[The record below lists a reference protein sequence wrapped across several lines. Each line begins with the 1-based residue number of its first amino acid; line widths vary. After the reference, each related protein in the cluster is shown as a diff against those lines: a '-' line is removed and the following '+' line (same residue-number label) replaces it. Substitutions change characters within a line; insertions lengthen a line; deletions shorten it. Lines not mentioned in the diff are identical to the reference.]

1 MYKEIET
8 IIQLVK
14 MEGSLTTEIRRA
26 SVGPISNSEEFH
38 PNRVEGLEHAKHLL
52 QQRMLD
58 QCRYIYGID
67 WRSKQNLD
75 DY

>member
-8 IIQLVK
+8 IIELVK
-14 MEGSLTTEIRRA
+14 QEESLSIAIRE
-26 SVGPISNSEEFH
+26 STYSGKH

-52 QQRMLD
+52 QQRMLM
-58 QCRYIYGID
+58 QCRFIHGVD

>member
-14 MEGSLTTEIRRA
+14 SEQNLTTEIRRTK
-26 SVGPISNSEEFH
+26 EFH

-58 QCRYIYGID
+58 QCRYICGID